1 MATAEINSFVGKFL
15 NLWKSGFD
23 TSLKFETRA
32 GKASISI
39 SLGLG
44 AFSETDNVAEKPCSV
59 KRVSPS
65 RIRRRLR
72 RAKARQNI
80 ACREES
86 HTAVKDESSEEDVV
100 PSQLK
105 GRFQQEDD

>member
-23 TSLKFETRA
+23 ASLKFETRA
-32 GKASISI
+32 GKASVSI

-80 ACREES
+80 TKEEES
-86 HTAVKDESSEEDVV
+86 NMRIA
-100 PSQLK
+100 
-105 GRFQQEDD
+105 G